1 MQGAL
6 STLVAFFCLAAAA
19 NAEDVSV
26 RVQGPHGGYA
36 AYADQAQKESQDE
49 WGYAGAYRAGDYV
62 YLSGVV
68 VGSGKADVIGVDEFK
83 DRLRATFRRADETLK
98 AAGAGL
104 GDVVDIVSFHIWDSP
119 RFEGGKGA
127 HFDAVAAVK
136 REFMP
141 GADPAWTAIG
151 VAELLPDS
159 GFVEIRMVAYAPVK
173 D

>member
-1 MQGAL
+1 MIPAL
-6 STLVAFFCLAAAA
+6 VVLFCLDSAA
-19 NAEDVSV
+19 NAEDGSV
-26 RVQGPHGGYA
+26 RIPGPHGGYA
-36 AYADQAQKESQDE
+36 AYVDQLQKESHDG
-49 WGYAGAYRAGDYV
+49 WGFAGAYRAGDYV

-68 VGSGKADVIGVDEFK
+68 VGSGKADVIDVDEFK
-83 DRLRATFRRADETLK
+83 ERLRATFRRADETLK

-119 RFEGGKGA
+119 RFSGDKSA

-151 VAELLPDS
+151 VSELLPDS
-159 GFVEIRMVAYAPVK
+159 GLVEIRMVAYAPVK
-173 D
+173 G